1 MLFRSFFMIFKGSAV
16 ALVTPFDENGNVNF
30 DKIKELVDFQIENGT
45 DAIVA
50 CGTTGEAS
58 TMNDEEH
65 LAAIKAIIDAAD
77 KRVPVIAG
85 TGGNDTAHSIYL
97 SQEAEKLGADALLI
111 ITPYYNKAN
120 KSGLRKHF
128 VSIANSVKLP
138 IILYNVPSR
147 TKVNIPPAL
156 VADLA
161 RNVDNIV
168 ALKEACGD
176 LAQVAEV
183 CRLVPDDFAVYS
195 GNDDSIL
202 PLLSLGGSG
211 VISVLANVCPRE
223 THDLVA
229 KFFEGDIE
237 GSRKLQLGM
246 KPLIDALFIEV
257 NPVPVK
263 TAVNLLGFNVGDL
276 RLPLAEMEEED
287 LEVLKR
293 ELVNWGLKIQ
303 EATC

>member
-1 MLFRSFFMIFKGSAV
+1 MIFKGSAV

-97 SQEAEKLGADALLI
+97 SQEAEKLGANALLI

>member
-1 MLFRSFFMIFKGSAV
+1 MIFKGSAV

-65 LAAIKAIIDAAD
+65 LAAIKAIIDAAN

-120 KSGLRKHF
+120 KSGLIKHF

>member
-1 MLFRSFFMIFKGSAV
+1 MIFKGSAV

-30 DKIKELVDFQIENGT
+30 EKIKELVEFQIGNGT

-65 LAAIKAIIDAAD
+65 LSAIKAIVDAVD

-85 TGGNDTAHSIYL
+85 TGGNDTAHSIYM

-183 CRLVPDDFAVYS
+183 CRLVPEGFAVYS

-211 VISVLANVCPRE
+211 VISVLANICPRE

-229 KFFEGDIE
+229 KFMEGDIE

-276 RLPLAEMEEED
+276 RLPLAEMEEQN
-287 LEVLKR
+287 LEILKQ

>member
-1 MLFRSFFMIFKGSAV
+1 MIFKGSAV
-16 ALVTPFDENGNVNF
+16 ALVTPFDENGNINF
-30 DKIKELVDFQIENGT
+30 EKIKELVEFQIANGT

-50 CGTTGEAS
+50 CGTTGESS

-65 LAAIKAIIDAAD
+65 LSAIKAIVDAVD

-85 TGGNDTAHSIYL
+85 TGGNDTAHSIYM
-97 SQEAEKLGADALLI
+97 SQEAEKLGVDALLV

-128 VSIANSVKLP
+128 VAIANSVKLP

-161 RNVDNIV
+161 NNVDNIV

-183 CRLVPDDFAVYS
+183 CRLVPEGFAVYS

-202 PLLSLGGSG
+202 PLLSVGGSG
-211 VISVLANVCPRE
+211 VISVLANICPRE

-246 KPLIDALFIEV
+246 KPLIDTLFIEV

-263 TAVNLLGFNVGDL
+263 TAVNLMGFEVGDL
-276 RLPLAEMEEED
+276 RLPLAEMEEQN

>member
-1 MLFRSFFMIFKGSAV
+1 MVFKGSAV
-16 ALVTPFDENGNVNF
+16 ALITPFDKNGNVNF
-30 DKIKELVDFQIENGT
+30 EKIKELVEFQITNGT
-45 DAIVA
+45 NAIVV

-58 TMNDEEH
+58 TMTVEEQ
-65 LAAIKAIIDAAD
+65 LATIKAVVDATN

-85 TGGNDTAHSIYL
+85 TGGNNTTHSIYM

-147 TKVNIPPAL
+147 TKVNIPPTL
-156 VADLA
+156 VAYLA
-161 RNVDNIV
+161 NNVENIV
-168 ALKEACGD
+168 AIKEASGD
-176 LAQVAEV
+176 LSQVTEV
-183 CRLVPDDFAVYS
+183 CRLVPQDFAVYS

-202 PLLSLGGSG
+202 PLLSVGGCG
-211 VISVLANVCPRE
+211 VISVLANICPKE
-223 THDLVA
+223 THDLVQ
-229 KFFEGDIE
+229 KFLDGDIE
-237 GSRKLQLGM
+237 GSRKLQLDM

-263 TAVNLLGFNVGDL
+263 TAANLLGFDVGNL
-276 RLPLAEMEEED
+276 RLPLAEMDEQN
-287 LEVLKR
+287 LEVLKK
-293 ELVNWGLKIQ
+293 ELINLGLKI
-303 EATC
+303 